1 MFTLTIKSLLALAS
15 AVNLAIM
22 PPEPKVI
29 NIAYAS
35 PKSTLASSAL
45 VVDIVPEIPPF
56 KIVQGAFEGKNNKR
70 DEEGDESASGG
81 IVELK
86 NDSVAGIKGLIKQY
100 FPKEPLMVKIADCES
115 IGLRHYVNGEVLR
128 GEIVK
133 EDVGLFQINETY
145 WLKKSLELG
154 IDIYDLEGNIK
165 MARHIYDTQGLS
177 AWSASFKNC
186 WKHL

>member
-1 MFTLTIKSLLALAS
+1 LFCQQSHTLILLISQKQKPIRWLLRFWRWIKC
-15 AVNLAIM
+15 
-22 PPEPKVI
+22 
-29 NIAYAS
+29 
-35 PKSTLASSAL
+35 
-45 VVDIVPEIPPF
+45 
-56 KIVQGAFEGKNNKR
+56 QGEFESENNEK
-70 DEEGDESASGG
+70 DEEGDGSTSGG
-81 IVELK
+81 IVGLK

-100 FPKEPLMVKIADCES
+100 FPKEPLMVKIAECES

-165 MARHIYDTQGLS
+165 MARHIYDTQGLA